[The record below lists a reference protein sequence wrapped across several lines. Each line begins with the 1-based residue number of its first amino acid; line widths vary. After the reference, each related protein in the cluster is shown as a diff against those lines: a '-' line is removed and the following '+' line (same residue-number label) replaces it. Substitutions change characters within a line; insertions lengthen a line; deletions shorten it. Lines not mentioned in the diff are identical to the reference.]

1 MVCPVVVL
9 WRMTGDTATRTAA
22 RAAVRAAAERALA
35 LTDALIEQFGP
46 RPAGSEGSRR
56 CAEALCGAAEPTADR
71 ARVESFTVHPG
82 AFLGWIRVL
91 VVIYAASVAA
101 LWFAN
106 PLVAALLVTA
116 GLVVMV
122 AEFFLYREALDP
134 FFPRA
139 TGWNVLASVDP
150 VGELRGELIVSGHH
164 DSARVFN
171 FLIHQPRL
179 YPVRVFGGIG
189 SLVLLWFASRRHTPG
204 AGDNLASSAA
214 ALEALREVADARSR
228 GEGLDHL
235 RVTFASWDAEE
246 CGLRGARAWR
256 RSQPAAAGHPVWNL
270 NLECLYD
277 TRDFFLLA
285 SDINGSVPLS
295 EALAQRCSML
305 LADAGYP
312 GVPVKPIAFL
322 TGGTDAAETARGG
335 AHATT
340 LMGMP
345 WGNTTRSAVYH
356 TPLDTIDTVSEDAL
370 SSAVSLALALARSI
384 DTELA
389 APTRG

>member
-1 MVCPVVVL
+1 
-9 WRMTGDTATRTAA
+9 MTGDTATRTAA

-106 PLVAALLVTA
+106 PLIAALLVTA

-189 SLVLLWFASRRHTPG
+189 SLVLLWLASWALVVQTAVAGSPLGWTHAAAGAFTVLFLLVGQLWWFASRRHTPG

-235 RVTFASWDAEE
+235 RVTLASWDAEE

-256 RSQPAAAGHPVWNL
+256 PSQPAAAGHPVWNL

-277 TRDFFLLA
+277 TRDLFLLA

-295 EALAQRCSML
+295 EALAQQCSML

-322 TGGTDAAETARGG
+322 TGGTDARVERT
-335 AHATT
+335 HAICSPDNW
-340 LMGMP
+340 L
-345 WGNTTRSAVYH
+345 Y
-356 TPLDTIDTVSEDAL
+356 
-370 SSAVSLALALARSI
+370 SSAMVAVSM
-384 DTELA
+384 
-389 APTRG
+389 